1 MFDRLSRRFYY
12 THTSV
17 LQLTARRI
25 FYALTEVVIVAD
37 DFSNKMFSDIV
48 NYTSDVVEKAEDA
61 AKKISKDMAAMAEVA
76 SPVRHYST
84 HTQTVKRIVVH
95 RAPPTVPKAIREVK
109 DDKYQPGYF
118 KKGWT
123 TGQIKLKNGKI
134 FGARNRNMP
143 TVVHLVHFGHNL
155 ITHGKGGGIVQGSYL
170 LDHVQEWG
178 EREFERQID
187 EFLDKE

>member
-1 MFDRLSRRFYY
+1 M
-12 THTSV
+12 
-17 LQLTARRI
+17 
-25 FYALTEVVIVAD
+25 AD

-61 AKKISKDMAAMAEVA
+61 AKKISKDMAAMAEEA

-143 TVVHLVHFGHNL
+143 TVTHLLNFDRNL
-155 ITHGKGGGIVQGSYL
+155 ITHGQFRRIVKGTGFVDEVQ
-170 LDHVQEWG
+170 DWG
-178 EREFERQID
+178 TRELERRLS
-187 EFLDKE
+187 EFLNKE